1 MIIYLK
7 VFILKTFGM
16 SELIPPVIITDIKT
30 ISSFEVNQIQ
40 VKLNTSAEVYVYL
53 KAGDNIVA
61 SEMILIDG
69 DDYKIWGND
78 DNFILEFIKVYIR
91 NKYS

>member
-1 MIIYLK
+1 
-7 VFILKTFGM
+7 M
-16 SELIPPVIITDIKT
+16 SELIPPVIITDIKNIT
-30 ISSFEVNQIQ
+30 SFEINQIQ